1 MSGFKISTESLRP
14 EFYQVVIT
22 LTSGAGTYPTTD
34 TTTGGAVCPQDYS
47 QFATKPTT
55 LALGRRAARA
65 HQRFLAIIEN
75 LSKYADAQI
84 QDAQFTSADT
94 AIGDNQALTVTFT
107 VRYDRGG
114 KYIDLTA
121 TPLLTDAVL
130 DMTRKEIGTPFQFTA
145 TTDGTITVDNTAK
158 ALRYQVAQA
167 IGRSNHVKS
176 MRVFDGTQGAEI
188 QESLTVTLP
197 DTLAD
202 IYKDVAVTLIGA
214 AETIDSVYD

>member
-1 MSGFKISTESLRP
+1 MSGFKISADSLRP
-14 EFYQVVIT
+14 EFYQVVLT

-47 QFATKPTT
+47 QFETKPTT

-65 HQRFLAIIEN
+65 HQRFLAIVEN

-84 QDAQFTSADT
+84 QDVQFTSDDT
-94 AIGDNQALTVTFT
+94 DIGDNQALTVTFT
-107 VRYDRGG
+107 VRYDRAGAAGAGTSDGVLGG
-114 KYIDLTA
+114 
-121 TPLLTDAVL
+121 
-130 DMTRKEIGTPFQFTA
+130 TRSEIGTPFQFTA
-145 TTDGTITVDNTAK
+145 TTDGTITVDTTAK
-158 ALRYQVAQA
+158 ALRYQIGQA
-167 IGRSNHVKS
+167 IGRTNHVKS

-202 IYKDVAVTLIGA
+202 IYKDVAVTLVDA
-214 AETIDSVYD
+214 AETIDS